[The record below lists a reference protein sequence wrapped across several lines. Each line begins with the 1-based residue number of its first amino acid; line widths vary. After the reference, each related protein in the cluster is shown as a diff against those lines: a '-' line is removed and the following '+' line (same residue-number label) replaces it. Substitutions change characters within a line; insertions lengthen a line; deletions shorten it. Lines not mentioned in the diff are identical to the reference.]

1 LESINQGNMEN
12 TDWIV
17 WRYSFFVVEEEEKE

>member
-1 LESINQGNMEN
+1 LESINQGNKAN
-12 TDWIV
+12 IDWIV